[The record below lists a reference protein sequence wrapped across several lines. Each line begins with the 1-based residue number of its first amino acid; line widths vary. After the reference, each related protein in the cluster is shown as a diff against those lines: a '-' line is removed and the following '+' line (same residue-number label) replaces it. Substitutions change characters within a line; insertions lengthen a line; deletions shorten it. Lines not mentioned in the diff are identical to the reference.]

1 MPHEADLEFVGAVTV
16 GERGQIVIPADAR
29 KDLGFLPGSK
39 LLILHHKTMHNLVLI
54 KVELFSEMMEHMK
67 KIEAFIADKGLDA
80 IEGGNDA
87 I

>member
-1 MPHEADLEFVGAVTV
+1 MPNEGDLEFVGAVTV

-29 KDLGFLPGSK
+29 KDLGFSPGTK
-39 LLILHHKTMHNLVLI
+39 LLIMHHKTMHNLVLI
-54 KVELFSEMMEHMK
+54 KVGQFSAMMEHMK

-87 I
+87 V